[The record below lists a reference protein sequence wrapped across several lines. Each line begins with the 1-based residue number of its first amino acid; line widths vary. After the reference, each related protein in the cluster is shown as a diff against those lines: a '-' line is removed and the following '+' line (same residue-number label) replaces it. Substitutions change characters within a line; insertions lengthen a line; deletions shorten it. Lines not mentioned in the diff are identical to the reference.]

1 MKDCF
6 DRYYAFCP
14 IPNLNEKLMDV
25 LSNNLLEK
33 RKEMREK
40 LSLKEE
46 VNILRNV
53 QQIEINFFLFF

>member
-1 MKDCF
+1 
-6 DRYYAFCP
+6 
-14 IPNLNEKLMDV
+14 MDV